1 MLYLAIK
8 YLNDP
13 GRALGVNAA
22 LSGDN
27 CNRGSLLGAIL
38 GCAGARLP
46 EYLTKGLYQ
55 SDKLASRIGSFKD
68 SCVASA
74 NTLSVIKFDLYTFMG
89 EKKLK
94 LALTPGPTCN
104 LGG

>member
-1 MLYLAIK
+1 MCPSVINLLQVPGVLYLAIK
-8 YLNDP
+8 YINDP

-46 EYLTKGLYQ
+46 EYLTKGLYVKQ
-55 SDKLASRIGSFKD
+55 HAKIFL
-68 SCVASA
+68 
-74 NTLSVIKFDLYTFMG
+74 LSI
-89 EKKLK
+89 
-94 LALTPGPTCN
+94 P
-104 LGG
+104 